1 MKETKRQKQPYVLPE
16 CKEYLIKFEGV
27 MCASDPQPD
36 TGDNW
41 TWS

>member
-1 MKETKRQKQPYVLPE
+1 MKENKRQKQPYVLPE

-27 MCASDPQPD
+27 ICASDPQ